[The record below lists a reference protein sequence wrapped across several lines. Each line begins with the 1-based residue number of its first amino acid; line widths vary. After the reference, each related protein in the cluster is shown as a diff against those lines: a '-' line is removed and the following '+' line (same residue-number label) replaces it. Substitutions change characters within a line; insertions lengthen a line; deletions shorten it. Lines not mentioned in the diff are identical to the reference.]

1 MTITYQQL
9 RTALAA
15 YLIRHCLN
23 VFPFSRPVRLGE
35 MALADGVPRSLTGL
49 LIPQKQ
55 RADESAGRQ
64 PNEKKKEKDAQV
76 FW

>member
-1 MTITYQQL
+1 
-9 RTALAA
+9 
-15 YLIRHCLN
+15 
-23 VFPFSRPVRLGE
+23 

-64 PNEKKKEKDAQV
+64 PDEKKKEKDAQV
-76 FW
+76 FWWTSL